1 MQYKILFTDIDGT
14 LLNDAKT
21 VSPSVLSAMKDYTKK
36 GGRIV
41 LSSGRPLP
49 GILQV
54 IEKLQL
60 DTANLYIIAYNGAM
74 VYDFSNK
81 KILWEKRVPLST
93 VRTILDLAHENHIH
107 CQTYTDEYI
116 LSEFDTPELH
126 KYLNHIHMPYMIKEN
141 ATDYLATCENSM
153 PFKLLAI
160 TMDDREALANFTK
173 VLEPVVGDHIHTFF
187 SAYSYLECC
196 MKEASK
202 GNAVRFLCDYL
213 GVPVADTVASG
224 DAANDISML
233 EAAGISFAMANGTE
247 DVKKVATYTTK
258 NTNDEDG
265 MLEIFALLLGE
276 NR

>member
-1 MQYKILFTDIDGT
+1 
-14 LLNDAKT
+14 
-21 VSPSVLSAMKDYTKK
+21 
-36 GGRIV
+36 
-41 LSSGRPLP
+41 
-49 GILQV
+49 
-54 IEKLQL
+54 
-60 DTANLYIIAYNGAM
+60 
-74 VYDFSNK
+74 
-81 KILWEKRVPLST
+81 
-93 VRTILDLAHENHIH
+93 
-107 CQTYTDEYI
+107 
-116 LSEFDTPELH
+116 
-126 KYLNHIHMPYMIKEN
+126 MPYMIKEN

-160 TMDDREALANFTK
+160 TMDDREALANFAK
-173 VLEPVVGDHIHTFF
+173 VLEPIVGDHIHTFF

-258 NTNDEDG
+258 KTNDEDG
-265 MLEIFALLLGE
+265 ILEIFELLLRG
-276 NR
+276 NM

>member
-21 VSPSVLSAMKDYTKK
+21 LSPSVLNAMKEYTQS
-36 GGRIV
+36 GGKVV

-54 IEKLQL
+54 IRDLHLE
-60 DTANLYIIAYNGAM
+60 TSNMYIIAYNGAM
-74 VYDFSNK
+74 VYDLSNQK
-81 KILWEKRVPLST
+81 SLWEKRVPLSS
-93 VRTILDLAHENHIH
+93 VRTILDMAHENHIH
-107 CQTYTDEYI
+107 CQTYTDEFVI
-116 LSEFDTPELH
+116 SEYDTPELH
-126 KYLNHIHMPYMIKEN
+126 KYISHIHMPYEIKEN
-141 ATDYLATCENSM
+141 ITEYLASCDNYM

-160 TMDDREALANFTK
+160 TMDDQEALANFAK
-173 VLEPVVGDHIHTFF
+173 ILEPVVGDHIHTFF

-213 GVPVADTVASG
+213 GISVADTVAAG

-233 EAAGISFAMANGTE
+233 EAAGVSFAMANGTE
-247 DVKKVATYTTK
+247 DVKKVATYITK

-265 MLEIFALLLGE
+265 ILEIFDFLM
-276 NR
+276 R

>member
-14 LLNDAKT
+14 LLNDSKT
-21 VSPSVLSAMKDYTKK
+21 LSPSIHQAMKEYTSK

-54 IEKLQL
+54 VKDL
-60 DTANLYIIAYNGAM
+60 NLEIPNMYIIAYNGAM
-74 VYDFSNK
+74 VYDLSNRK
-81 KILWEKRVPLST
+81 GIWEKRIPLSS
-93 VRTILDLAHENHIH
+93 VRTILNLAHDNHIH
-107 CQTYTDEYI
+107 CQTYTDELI
-116 LSEFDTPELH
+116 LSEYDTPELH
-126 KYLNHIHMPYMIKEN
+126 KYINHIHMPYEIKEN
-141 ATDYLATCENSM
+141 ITEYLISCDNYM

-160 TMDDREALANFTK
+160 TMNDQEALANFANLLK
-173 VLEPVVGDHIHTFF
+173 PIVGDHIHTFF
-187 SAYSYLECC
+187 SAYCYLECC

-213 GVPVADTVASG
+213 HIDITDTVAAG

-247 DVKKVATYTTK
+247 DVKQAATYVTQK
-258 NTNDEDG
+258 TNDEDG
-265 MLEIFALLLGE
+265 MMEILHFLH
-276 NR
+276 